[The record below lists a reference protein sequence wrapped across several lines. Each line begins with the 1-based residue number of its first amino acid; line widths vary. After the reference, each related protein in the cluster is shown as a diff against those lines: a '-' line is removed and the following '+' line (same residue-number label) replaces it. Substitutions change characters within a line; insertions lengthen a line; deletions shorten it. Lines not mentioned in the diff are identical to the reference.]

1 MASSNMTDQQT
12 ASQIISAVGGNVVG
26 RQREIELV
34 VAALVAGRH
43 MLLEGPP
50 GTGKSTLLRAV
61 AQSLSV
67 GATPS
72 SHLHD

>member
-1 MASSNMTDQQT
+1 MTDRQT
-12 ASQIISAVGGNVVG
+12 SSQIISAVGDNVVG

-61 AQSLSV
+61 AQSMSV
-67 GATPS
+67 EFSFVEGNAELTPA
-72 SHLHD
+72 